1 MSKILVLQH
10 APCETLG
17 TIANALQDA
26 ALAWQYFRVFQGAP
40 LPKEIG
46 EAGGLI
52 VMGGPMG
59 VYEQDRYP
67 HLRDEIRLVEAALK
81 AEIPILGVCL
91 GSQLLA
97 SVLGAQIR
105 KADQKEIGW
114 HDLRLTDSA
123 ASDRL
128 FAGLPNSVTV
138 FHWHGDVFDLPKDAT
153 SLAKSQLTEHQAFR
167 FGDHVYGL
175 LFHLEVTETMVK
187 EMVDTFADEVREAG
201 ADGAAIVAKASEH
214 LPALH
219 KFGET
224 IFSRWA
230 EAVYRG

>member
-67 HLRDEIRLVEAALK
+67 LLR
-81 AEIPILGVCL
+81 C
-91 GSQLLA
+91 
-97 SVLGAQIR
+97 
-105 KADQKEIGW
+105 
-114 HDLRLTDSA
+114 
-123 ASDRL
+123 
-128 FAGLPNSVTV
+128 
-138 FHWHGDVFDLPKDAT
+138 FD
-153 SLAKSQLTEHQAFR
+153 
-167 FGDHVYGL
+167 
-175 LFHLEVTETMVK
+175 
-187 EMVDTFADEVREAG
+187 
-201 ADGAAIVAKASEH
+201 
-214 LPALH
+214 
-219 KFGET
+219 
-224 IFSRWA
+224 
-230 EAVYRG
+230 